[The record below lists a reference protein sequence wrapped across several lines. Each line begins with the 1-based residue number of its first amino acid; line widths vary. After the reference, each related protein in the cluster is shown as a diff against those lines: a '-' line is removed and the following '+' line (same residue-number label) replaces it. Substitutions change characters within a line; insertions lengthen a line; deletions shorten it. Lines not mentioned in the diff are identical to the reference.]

1 MKETGAK
8 VYLVNTGWHAGAYG
22 TGERYDINVTRS
34 IVDAINNGAVDAAEK
49 QKLPYFNIQIPT
61 SISGI
66 NSDLL
71 DPRTSWASL
80 EAYQENVQELIAQ
93 FQKNFEQF
101 SQAPR
106 SLPKSWTSVSITLTL
121 FLGWW

>member
-1 MKETGAK
+1 MILMLHDLLWMPLT
-8 VYLVNTGWHAGAYG
+8 
-22 TGERYDINVTRS
+22 
-34 IVDAINNGAVDAAEK
+34 AALLMQLK
-49 QKLPYFNIQIPT
+49 NKNYHTLTFKST

-101 SQAPR
+101 SQAEAYRKAGPQSR
-106 SLPKSWTSVSITLTL
+106 
-121 FLGWW
+121 